1 MNADITKDINVEKLV
16 AVVSVKTWM
25 YFKALEI
32 LDSLFMGQ
40 TEITV
45 DDWFRDSPNLFQGR
59 KVFTERLLKAMSEET
74 FMDKLD

>member
-1 MNADITKDINVEKLV
+1 MNKEIMADINVEKLV
-16 AVVSVKTWM
+16 AVVAVKTWM
-25 YFKALEI
+25 YFKALGI
-32 LDSLFMGQ
+32 LDSLFMEQ

-59 KVFTERLLKAMSEET
+59 KVFGERLLKAMSEET

>member
-32 LDSLFMGQ
+32 LDSLFMEQ

-59 KVFTERLLKAMSEET
+59 KVFTERLLKAMNEET
-74 FMDKLD
+74 FMNKLD

>member
-16 AVVSVKTWM
+16 AVVAAKTWM

-32 LDSLFMGQ
+32 LDSLFMEQ
-40 TEITV
+40 TEISV
-45 DDWFRDSPNLFQGR
+45 DDWFRDSPNIFQGR
-59 KVFTERLLKAMSEET
+59 KVFAERLMKAMSEET